1 MLAKE
6 ITAPVNLCKPDGS
19 LNEDSIGW
27 ARKPYVHCNVK
38 GSFLRKK
45 KWNYW
50 CVTSSDV
57 LFSATISHIDYAAV
71 LFVYVLDMHTK
82 KFHEQTVL
90 VPLGTGVVMPDEVH
104 ASLQYEGKNLKIQ
117 FLELEQGTRIVVNSP
132 NFSGQGKSLQADIT
146 LYRPENYESLNV
158 VVPWSHKRFQ
168 FTSKQPALPAEGK
181 VVWEDQE
188 YVLRDQDAFGCLD
201 FGRGI
206 WKYQSTWNWA
216 SGSGICNGKVIGL
229 NFGGQWTDGTGQN
242 ENGVVVDGKLY
253 KIHDDIVWEYDKSDF
268 MKPWKLTTANGDQ
281 VSLTF
286 TPFFERVAA
295 TKAVIIE
302 SEVHQMIGRFQGTI
316 HFEDLGMIEIDSLI
330 GWAEDHM
337 ARW

>member
-1 MLAKE
+1 MVAKE
-6 ITAPVNLCKPDGS
+6 ITEPVNLCNADGS

-27 ARKPYVHCNVK
+27 ARKPLIHCNVK

-50 CVTSSDV
+50 CVTSPDV

-71 LFVYVLDMHTK
+71 LFVYILDLHTK

-90 VPLGTGVVMPDEVH
+90 VPLGKGVVMPDDVH
-104 ASLQYEGKNLKIQ
+104 ASLQYEGKNLFIR
-117 FLELEQGTRIVVNSP
+117 FEEIDQGTKIIVNSP
-132 NFSGQGKSLQADIT
+132 HFNGQGKSLQAEIT
-146 LYRPENYESLNV
+146 LKRPEGYESLNV
-158 VVPWSHKRFQ
+158 VVPWSKKRFQ
-168 FTSKQPALPAEGK
+168 FTSKQPALPAKGK
-181 VVWEDQE
+181 VVWEDRVYE
-188 YVLRDQDAFGCLD
+188 LHEPEAFGCLD

-206 WKYQSTWNWA
+206 WKYASTWNWA
-216 SGSGICNGKVIGL
+216 SASGNCGGKVIGL

-242 ENGVVVDGKLY
+242 ENGIVVDGKLY
-253 KIHDDIVWEYDKSDF
+253 KIHEDMVWEYDKKDF
-268 MKPWKLTTANGDQ
+268 MKPWKISTKNSDQ
-281 VSLTF
+281 VLLTF

-316 HFEDLGMIEIDSLI
+316 RIEELGTVEIDSLL
-330 GWAEDHM
+330 GWAEDHI